1 MSRAA
6 YDSPILREITAALA
20 AAGCGI
26 IRRPPPTLPDLP
38 AQSAE
43 VETIRD
49 ELIRKDL
56 PYPSMKTLLRI
67 VSVVTGIPAEHI
79 MSSSR
84 KVPICRARQIYMFV
98 ARDVTGRS
106 LPAIGR
112 AIGGLD
118 HSTVLHG
125 VRKVTENR
133 QYFEP
138 ELSKVLDL
146 VRPQS

>member
-1 MSRAA
+1 MRREH
-6 YDSPILREITAALA
+6 DSAVIREITAALA

-26 IRRPPPTLPDLP
+26 VRRPPPKLPDLP
-38 AQSAE
+38 DQSAAA
-43 VETIRD
+43 ETIRD
-49 ELIRKDL
+49 VLIRKDF
-56 PYPSMKTLLRI
+56 PYPSMKTLLQI
-67 VSVVTGIPAEHI
+67 VSVVTGIPTFRILSEGR
-79 MSSSR
+79 SY
-84 KVPICRARQIYMFV
+84 PITRARHILMFV

-138 ELSKVLDL
+138 ELSKVLEIL
-146 VRPQS
+146 RPQS